1 MRGATCAIFMM
12 TFTPPRR
19 LSTRASQQSSALW
32 GRIGFMETI
41 FIEAIKKSLR
51 LRGELESNGDIG
63 GIWIGQDAG

>member
-1 MRGATCAIFMM
+1 
-12 TFTPPRR
+12 
-19 LSTRASQQSSALW
+19 
-32 GRIGFMETI
+32 MEII